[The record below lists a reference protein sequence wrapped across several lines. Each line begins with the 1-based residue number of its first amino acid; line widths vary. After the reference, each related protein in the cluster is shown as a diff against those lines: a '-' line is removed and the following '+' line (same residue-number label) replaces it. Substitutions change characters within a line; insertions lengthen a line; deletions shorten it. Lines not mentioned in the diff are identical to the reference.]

1 MSTARHGTQG
11 NTIKGLKNG
20 TPEWWRCPKTL
31 VTSPLWWQK
40 YSNDN
45 LRTETQLTAMFH
57 CRKMIQQGLLQLLL
71 QFHPCPQR
79 NFTSGTNQ
87 GFQNAK
93 LIYFR
98 QNNELDRQYLHFS
111 DATYIF
117 LRMQKMALCNG
128 FMSLPLWSNFRIWI
142 RFLERWIIYISLIFK
157 KTFKCKP
164 TNSNYDISM
173 FVLPCYTRGLSLSV
187 CHTDY

>member
-1 MSTARHGTQG
+1 MEHQTR
-11 NTIKGLKNG
+11 
-20 TPEWWRCPKTL
+20 WRCPKTL